1 MTDSERSF
9 VEEMMRRYQADLI
22 EVRRD
27 VTALT
32 LRQGATEHFEQGL
45 LAHVAS
51 IHAGIDQI
59 KNDMR
64 MVKRRLDLVDAE

>member
-1 MTDSERSF
+1 MTEADNRF
-9 VEEMMRRYQADLI
+9 VTDMMRKFQGDLG
-22 EVRRD
+22 EVKRD

-32 LRQGATEHFEQGL
+32 LRQSATEHFEQGL
-45 LAHVAS
+45 MAHIAS
-51 IHAGIDQI
+51 IHAGIDEI